1 MLRRLTIWI
10 GGMAMLAATAVDTL
24 SVVGRN
30 AGLPIVG
37 SIELVEAAILVSGTV
52 ALVLATL
59 DDLHARVRL
68 VTSRLRGRPRF
79 VLGRLSRLA
88 TALVFLALAWGSIWL
103 AADLWTGHE
112 RSELLGVPWRVLR
125 LIANLGLVAC
135 VAIAT
140 AATFRRER
148 RR

>member
-1 MLRRLTIWI
+1 MLRKLAIWI
-10 GGMAMLAATAVDTL
+10 GGIAMLAATAVDTL

-37 SIELVEAAILVSGTV
+37 SIELVQAAILVSGTV

-68 VTSRLRGRPRF
+68 VTSQLGGLPRF
-79 VLGRLSRLA
+79 LLDRISRLA
-88 TALVFLALAWGSIWL
+88 TALLFFALAWGSIWL

-135 VAIAT
+135 VLIAI
-140 AATFRRER
+140 AATFHRER
-148 RR
+148 R

>member
-1 MLRRLTIWI
+1 MLRRLLIWF
-10 GGMAMLAATAVDTL
+10 GGIAMLAATAVDTL
-24 SVVGRN
+24 SVIGRN

-37 SIELVEAAILVSGTV
+37 SIELVQAAILVSGTV

-68 VTSRLRGRPRF
+68 ITSRLRGGALF
-79 VLGRLSRLA
+79 VLNRLSRLA
-88 TALVFLALAWGSIWL
+88 TALLFLALAWGSIWL

-135 VAIAT
+135 ALIAI

-148 RR
+148 G